1 MINSIIAMTVFILVL
16 SYAIG
21 KIVSMKLN
29 LSEKLPYAI
38 PLGFFIILGLH
49 QIITLPVMIWHLS
62 SQVLVILTVIL
73 GIVLSGYALFKIKLW
88 YRLTWQ
94 LDYILIVIM
103 AGVLIYFYANVDSLN
118 YSGEDFNFYIPFVG
132 SNVNAMQ
139 VNMINPWSGETGVL
153 NWIYNFQGYYLF
165 LSALS
170 QLLNVDYMLVTL
182 WLPSI
187 IFLIIM
193 PLCLFNAVHYYFKDT
208 HWFMKWV
215 LVGGLFCLVNDT
227 LSGMIYSYYGNQFR
241 PLIMI
246 YLIWIYV
253 ASREKETP
261 WSILSLIILMFSHYS
276 VQSTGLFV
284 GGMLVLLLLGFEV
297 FIAKQPNLKLPV
309 TLSIPLAFYVIG
321 IISTMSMLFALIA
334 TIILVVLYPLIYWLV
349 QKFSNI
355 MKKIMRFA
363 LILLLASIL
372 LISIVMTL
380 KGIASPVSM
389 ASFIPDYINGI
400 TYFTEKSFISYQAI
414 LLPLKVI
421 YTLVG
426 WALLIGVLCY
436 RCEVEEY
443 RLYKVILVGTLI
455 FFYNPFVA
463 PFISKYLTGI
473 VYGRTTILLFSLIT
487 FAVGVK
493 FYVSLMKSIK
503 AKTILTLG
511 LTAVFGILF
520 INNSVIHAQDFSL
533 KFLIN
538 DTTYDPYY
546 KLPYDLIEAEKALV
560 EYKLEYFKEPD
571 YRTTVMSCDLRTRF
585 LYEPQILVFNV
596 ATLRDF
602 YMNYDTNPYE
612 YRMFIY
618 SLLTNSKSWAEEEPS
633 VYNDLERRM
642 RAYTIEF
649 VIVPAD
655 GDPLLYETLGSFA
668 NRIYINNSYVVYHIS
683 YLNQ

>member
-21 KIVSMKLN
+21 KIVSIKLN
-29 LSEKLPYAI
+29 LDEKLPYAI
-38 PLGFFIILGLH
+38 PLGFFLILGLH
-49 QIITLPVMIWHLS
+49 QILTLPVMIWHLS
-62 SQVLVILTVIL
+62 SKILVILTALL
-73 GIVLSGYALFKIKLW
+73 GITLSIYAMVKIKLW
-88 YRLTWQ
+88 YKIPWRM
-94 LDYILIVIM
+94 DYILIAIM
-103 AGVLIYFYANVDSLN
+103 GFVLIFFYANVDSLS

-132 SNVNAMQ
+132 SNVNALQ

-153 NWIYNFQGYYLF
+153 NWIYNFQGYYLL

-187 IFLIIM
+187 IFLIIL
-193 PLCLFNAVHYYFKDT
+193 PLCLFNAVHYYFKNI

-215 LVGGLFCLVNDT
+215 LVGALFCLANDT

-241 PLIMI
+241 PFIMI

-253 ASREKETP
+253 VSRQKNNM
-261 WSILSLIILMFSHYS
+261 WSVATLVILMFSHYS

-284 GGMLVLLLLGFEV
+284 GGMLVVLLLGFEV
-297 FIAKQPNLKLPV
+297 FISKQSNLKLPV
-309 TLSIPLAFYVIG
+309 ILSIPLAFYVVG
-321 IISTMSMLFALIA
+321 IISSMSMLLAGITTILFVGLYVLI
-334 TIILVVLYPLIYWLV
+334 LWLV
-349 QKFSNI
+349 EKFSDV
-355 MKKIMRFA
+355 MKKIMKWC
-363 LILLLASIL
+363 LVSLLAVII
-372 LISIVMTL
+372 LISIVMTV
-380 KGIASPVSM
+380 KGVASPVSM
-389 ASFIPDYINGI
+389 ASFIPDYLNGI
-400 TYFTEKSFISYQAI
+400 TYFTEKSFISYKSI
-414 LLPLKVI
+414 LLTLKII
-421 YTLVG
+421 YTLVI
-426 WALLIGVLCY
+426 WALFIGVLCY
-436 RCEVEEY
+436 RSKEEEY

-455 FFYNPFVA
+455 LFYNPLVA
-463 PFISKYLTGI
+463 PFISNYLTGV

-493 FYVSLMKSIK
+493 FYLSLIKSIK
-503 AKTILTLG
+503 VKTIFTLG

-560 EYKLEYFKEPD
+560 EYKLEYFKEPE

-585 LYEPQILVFNV
+585 LYEPQVLVFNV
-596 ATLRDF
+596 ALQRDF
-602 YMNYDTNPYE
+602 YANYADNPYE

-618 SLLTNSKSWAEEEPS
+618 SLLTNSKNWANEEPT
-633 VYNDLERRM
+633 VYEDLERRM
-642 RAYTIEF
+642 REYTIEF
-649 VIVPAD
+649 VIAPAD